1 MAIRHKRKNSAGY
14 TWQAG
19 DLVEGQIGLNIAD
32 GTLHFDKA
40 DGSTVTIAAGGGGG
54 AAIDDVSIS
63 TTTTWSSSKIDGI
76 LGDIAA
82 ALAEIEGA

>member
-1 MAIRHKRKNSAGY
+1 MAIRHKRKNSTGY
-14 TWQAG
+14 TWQTG

-40 DGSTVTIAAGGGGG
+40 DGSTVTIGAGGGGG
-54 AAIDDVSIS
+54 AEIDDEAVS
-63 TTTTWSSSKIDGI
+63 TTTTWSSDKIDGI
-76 LGDIAA
+76 LGDIEA

>member
-40 DGSTVTIAAGGGGG
+40 DGSTVTIAAGGGG
-54 AAIDDVSIS
+54 AQINDSAVS
-63 TTTTWSSSKIDGI
+63 TGTTWSSSKIDGI
-76 LGDIAA
+76 LGDIET
-82 ALAEIEGA
+82 ALAEIQGV

>member
-32 GTLHFDKA
+32 GTAHIKKA
-40 DGSTVTIAAGGGGG
+40 NGDVVAIGGGGGG
-54 AAIDDVSIS
+54 AEIDDEAVS
-63 TTTTWSSSKIDGI
+63 TTTTWSSDKIDGI
-76 LGDIAA
+76 LGDIEA
-82 ALAEIEGA
+82 ALAEIQGA